1 MSIGERIKQRR
12 KLLQIT
18 QLEIAEQLKMG
29 RSNFGHIENGRVT
42 PSSSDLQKIAD
53 ILQTNADYLLGR
65 TDDPSPQGAAAG
77 LKTYPEWAT
86 SKDKR
91 DLKKMLQ
98 SPDVLYFDGIEFSD
112 EDRAKM
118 LGVMETIFWEAK
130 KMNKEVNRK
139 SREKKNNRNNK
150 EL

>member
-1 MSIGERIKQRR
+1 MSIGERIRQRR

-91 DLKKMLQ
+91 DLKKCCKVRTSCISTASNFRMKTAPKCWG
-98 SPDVLYFDGIEFSD
+98 SWKRSSGKPK
-112 EDRAKM
+112 R
-118 LGVMETIFWEAK
+118 
-130 KMNKEVNRK
+130 
-139 SREKKNNRNNK
+139 
-150 EL
+150 

>member
-1 MSIGERIKQRR
+1 
-12 KLLQIT
+12 
-18 QLEIAEQLKMG
+18 
-29 RSNFGHIENGRVT
+29 
-42 PSSSDLQKIAD
+42 
-53 ILQTNADYLLGR
+53 
-65 TDDPSPQGAAAG
+65 
-77 LKTYPEWAT
+77 
-86 SKDKR
+86 
-91 DLKKMLQ
+91 MLQ